1 MEADQPRLPRLVS
14 HLSRLSNWCFGR
26 CYVGLYGCLTVA
38 GVGKS
43 SILLRFTDDV
53 FDDVAPTIGVDFK
66 VKALDVDGRR
76 VKITAWDTGTVF
88 PAAAVGVT
96 SRVNCRGYPYPSPE
110 ATDQAGPACLR
121 SCPRAGLLPPT
132 LLSVGPCAALAEL
145 ERMFLTAITTAFRIS
160 SPGLFVV
167 PGLFLWRRW
176 GVRVPRPAAGQ
187 ERFRTLTSAY
197 YRGAHGVVLVYD
209 VSKRETFDNLASV
222 WLPEVNQYSTR
233 PEVIKMI
240 VGNKL
245 DLASREVSASDGDAL
260 ARRNGCLFIESSAR
274 TATGVRQ
281 CFEELVRK
289 VLDTPQL
296 CTSTSAGGGGG
307 GADTPGLTTLGS
319 SDRTSASD
327 CSC

>member
-1 MEADQPRLPRLVS
+1 M
-14 HLSRLSNWCFGR
+14 C
-26 CYVGLYGCLTVA
+26 
-38 GVGKS
+38 S
-43 SILLRFTDDV
+43 SISTTLGSSIV
-53 FDDVAPTIGVDFK
+53 SGP
-66 VKALDVDGRR
+66 
-76 VKITAWDTGTVF
+76 F
-88 PAAAVGVT
+88 PLAAVGV
-96 SRVNCRGYPYPSPE
+96 R
-110 ATDQAGPACLR
+110 
-121 SCPRAGLLPPT
+121 
-132 LLSVGPCAALAEL
+132 LS
-145 ERMFLTAITTAFRIS
+145 
-160 SPGLFVV
+160 
-167 PGLFLWRRW
+167 
-176 GVRVPRPAAGQ
+176 RPAAGQ

-245 DLASREVSASDGDAL
+245 DLDTREVSAADGDAL

-296 CTSTSAGGGGG
+296 CTSSSGAGGG
-307 GADTPGLTTLGS
+307 AEAPGLTTLGS

>member
-1 MEADQPRLPRLVS
+1 MRLP
-14 HLSRLSNWCFGR
+14 H
-26 CYVGLYGCLTVA
+26 
-38 GVGKS
+38 
-43 SILLRFTDDV
+43 
-53 FDDVAPTIGVDFK
+53 
-66 VKALDVDGRR
+66 
-76 VKITAWDTGTVF
+76 
-88 PAAAVGVT
+88 
-96 SRVNCRGYPYPSPE
+96 
-110 ATDQAGPACLR
+110 
-121 SCPRAGLLPPT
+121 
-132 LLSVGPCAALAEL
+132 
-145 ERMFLTAITTAFRIS
+145 
-160 SPGLFVV
+160 
-167 PGLFLWRRW
+167 
-176 GVRVPRPAAGQ
+176 PAAGQ

-245 DLASREVSASDGDAL
+245 DLASREVSAADGDAL

-296 CTSTSAGGGGG
+296 CTSTSGGGGGG

-319 SDRTSASD
+319 SERTSASD

>member
-1 MEADQPRLPRLVS
+1 MYLFP
-14 HLSRLSNWCFGR
+14 WFIR
-26 CYVGLYGCLTVA
+26 CVCPFPAGTAVGLH
-38 GVGKS
+38 
-43 SILLRFTDDV
+43 LR
-53 FDDVAPTIGVDFK
+53 
-66 VKALDVDGRR
+66 
-76 VKITAWDTGTVF
+76 
-88 PAAAVGVT
+88 
-96 SRVNCRGYPYPSPE
+96 
-110 ATDQAGPACLR
+110 
-121 SCPRAGLLPPT
+121 
-132 LLSVGPCAALAEL
+132 
-145 ERMFLTAITTAFRIS
+145 
-160 SPGLFVV
+160 
-167 PGLFLWRRW
+167 
-176 GVRVPRPAAGQ
+176 RPAAGQ

-245 DLASREVSASDGDAL
+245 DLATREVSAADGDAL

-296 CTSTSAGGGGG
+296 CTSSSGGGG
-307 GADTPGLTTLGS
+307 GAEAPGLTTLGS

>member
-1 MEADQPRLPRLVS
+1 MRL
-14 HLSRLSNWCFGR
+14 
-26 CYVGLYGCLTVA
+26 
-38 GVGKS
+38 
-43 SILLRFTDDV
+43 
-53 FDDVAPTIGVDFK
+53 
-66 VKALDVDGRR
+66 
-76 VKITAWDTGTVF
+76 
-88 PAAAVGVT
+88 
-96 SRVNCRGYPYPSPE
+96 
-110 ATDQAGPACLR
+110 
-121 SCPRAGLLPPT
+121 
-132 LLSVGPCAALAEL
+132 
-145 ERMFLTAITTAFRIS
+145 
-160 SPGLFVV
+160 
-167 PGLFLWRRW
+167 
-176 GVRVPRPAAGQ
+176 PRPAAGQ

-245 DLASREVSASDGDAL
+245 DLASREVSAADGDAL

-296 CTSTSAGGGGG
+296 CTSTSGGGGGG

-319 SDRTSASD
+319 SERTSASD

>member
-1 MEADQPRLPRLVS
+1 MNSYDEQFKVLLCGDS
-14 HLSRLSNWCFGR
+14 
-26 CYVGLYGCLTVA
+26 

-76 VKITAWDTGTVF
+76 VKITAWDT
-88 PAAAVGVT
+88 
-96 SRVNCRGYPYPSPE
+96 
-110 ATDQAGPACLR
+110 
-121 SCPRAGLLPPT
+121 
-132 LLSVGPCAALAEL
+132 
-145 ERMFLTAITTAFRIS
+145 
-160 SPGLFVV
+160 
-167 PGLFLWRRW
+167 
-176 GVRVPRPAAGQ
+176 AGQ

-245 DLASREVSASDGDAL
+245 DLATREVSAADGDAL

-296 CTSTSAGGGGG
+296 RCDPRSLETPAASAVVHVRCRAAGGTAGWC
-307 GADTPGLTTLGS
+307 
-319 SDRTSASD
+319 RTAEPRE
-327 CSC
+327 